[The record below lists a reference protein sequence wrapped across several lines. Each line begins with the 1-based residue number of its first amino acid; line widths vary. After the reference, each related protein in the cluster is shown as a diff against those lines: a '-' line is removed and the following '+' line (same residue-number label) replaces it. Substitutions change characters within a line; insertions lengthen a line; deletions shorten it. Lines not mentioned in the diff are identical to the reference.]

1 MSNDKCLTF
10 LTTLSCIIIDEYIK
24 RLLSAEN
31 FTVSDVVG
39 AELCCEETRGLLKE
53 CQIVYR
59 NNSITLRTIQQ
70 CLKRI
75 YLAPG
80 AQS

>member
-39 AELCCEETRGLLKE
+39 AEPCHGGTRGLLKE
-53 CQIVYR
+53 RQIVYR
-59 NNSITLRTIQQ
+59 NNFIKLKTIHVM
-70 CLKRI
+70 
-75 YLAPG
+75 
-80 AQS
+80 S